1 MACCFRLCWILSL
14 LLCVSQAAVSEA
26 VFRYDNASNR
36 SVAAPKVAQSK
47 LRRVSLKHKEAKLFL
62 DAISSQQIASL
73 CHLSDDAF
81 LLLCTLTKSQYQEL
95 WRLIAWLDK
104 PVNQF
109 EIEVDVYELAYQES
123 RKKDLGLSQL
133 ADGLSYKLESLQDTF
148 KNKGG
153 VLAFLDDLGEAKLLA
168 SPRLSVKEGE
178 KASISVGDRIPFLKE
193 RIAYKERIAFVDFI
207 NTGVSLSVSPK
218 DVGKQAVHIQIEA
231 DVSSVKRW
239 QVLDS
244 GTYPVLSRRHAKTQV
259 YIPYNQQLILAG
271 LIDSQQKKTVQKIP
285 LLGDLPFIGS
295 MFQKIQKE
303 SVHSD
308 VIFLIRPKP
317 LIWALKKKNG
327 IEKSSKKAI

>member
-1 MACCFRLCWILSL
+1 MACCYRLFWVLSL
-14 LLCVSQAAVSEA
+14 LVQLSCYVVSEP
-26 VFRYDNASNR
+26 VFRYENITLKPNEKSKKEQA
-36 SVAAPKVAQSK
+36 K
-47 LRRVSLKHKEAKLFL
+47 LRRVFLKHKEAKLFL
-62 DAISSQQIASL
+62 DAISSQHISSL
-73 CHLSDDAF
+73 CHLSDNAF

-104 PVNQF
+104 PINQF

-123 RKKDLGLSQL
+123 RKKDLGLSNL

-153 VLAFLDDLGEAKLLA
+153 VLAFLDGLGEAKLLA
-168 SPRLSVKEGE
+168 SPRLSVREGE

-207 NTGVSLSVSPK
+207 NTGVNLSVSPK
-218 DVGKQAVHIQIEA
+218 DVGKQAVYIQIEA

-285 LLGDLPFIGS
+285 ILGDLPFIGFV
-295 MFQKIQKE
+295 FQRIQKE
-303 SVHSD
+303 RLHSD

-317 LIWALKKKNG
+317 LRWTPKKKQDLKQLKKT
-327 IEKSSKKAI
+327 I